1 MLNIIVHTCEIL
13 KKNEDISSLAKLVI
27 VVWLFNAVFNTD
39 LVSGLI
45 LPFYSS
51 INVEKVHDLLKLQ
64 TGLNPE

>member
-1 MLNIIVHTCEIL
+1 MAMLNIIVHAREIL

-45 LPFYSS
+45 FAFLFF
-51 INVEKVHDLLKLQ
+51 NKC
-64 TGLNPE
+64 